1 MNCLTTRKLLL
12 SSPRA
17 QSAEVRSHIDNCVT
31 CRRLASELAVV
42 NRAIEEA
49 ALVAVP
55 DALAHRILLKNRRRS
70 AWQYMAAA
78 AGVMALVFS
87 GFVLFDVFES
97 HMSTNTVEAVGPSHS
112 AVAAIALVVND
123 KTELMKAGDNIEMQ
137 QRLKALGLTLKGGD
151 VHAYYAGRCQTAS
164 SECDLI
170 ILDTPESRANV
181 ILMPRDV
188 LAQRVLVSDRQ
199 MTALATPAKA
209 GSYIVVADS
218 PKVAKRM
225 QKLFRQG

>member
-1 MNCLTTRKLLL
+1 MNCLATRKRLL
-12 SSPRA
+12 SSPREQTA
-17 QSAEVRSHIDNCVT
+17 QLRAHIDSCIT
-31 CRRLASELAVV
+31 CRRLASELAAL
-42 NRAIEEA
+42 NRGIEDA
-49 ALVAVP
+49 ALVSVP
-55 DALAHRILLKNRRRS
+55 DALTHRILLKNRRRS

-78 AGVMALVFS
+78 AGVMALLVS

-97 HMSTNTVEAVGPSHS
+97 HMSTNAVEAVGPSHS

-123 KTELMKAGDNIEMQ
+123 KTELRKAGDNTEMQ
-137 QRLKALGLTLKGGD
+137 QRLKALGLTLKGSD

-181 ILMPRDV
+181 VLMPRDV

-199 MTALATPAKA
+199 MTALATPANA

-225 QKLFRQG
+225 QKLFRRG